1 MRKSVHLLNMNFINQ
16 LYKKFLERPKLILV
30 TLILIFS
37 FSVYNAKNFQLDA
50 SADSLLLENDPDLN
64 YLRSVNERY
73 SSEEFFVITYS
84 PKKKINEES
93 LKELKKFVDEINNIK
108 WVSKSI
114 SVLNAPLF
122 ESSDLPLIEKIK
134 NIQYIVTPGI
144 EINRALN
151 ELKNSP
157 VYKKLIINEDATT
170 FGIVV
175 YIKDNKEYLSALKT
189 NKNFLDKQQNNKL
202 SEKDLKD
209 FEAHNKILEKLKKEH
224 NKNLELY
231 NIEIRSH
238 ISKYKNIADINL
250 SGIPMIADD
259 LISFVKKDITVFG
272 SGVFIFIII
281 TLWFIFRDIRWV
293 VFPLLSCFL
302 SIAIMVGMLGYLNW
316 KVTVISS
323 NFISLML
330 ILTMEINIHYVER
343 YKQLQA
349 EFPKKK
355 ENYLAYL
362 TTTKIFT
369 PILYAVLTTAL
380 AFLSF
385 IFCDIKPVIDFGW
398 MMTLGLFISLFV
410 SMILLPYL
418 IIKFKPKATPIHE
431 SKDSKLAE
439 IFATIALNQKLL
451 VLAFSSIILILS
463 IYGMTRLKVE
473 NSFINYFD
481 KKTEIYQGMK
491 LIDEKLGGT
500 TPLEIILKFKD
511 SDTKNNKN
519 DDDFFQGSDSNEYK
533 DSYWFTNFRVNNI
546 VNVHQYLETLPEIG
560 KVLSFYSVL
569 QLGEKI
575 NDNKK
580 LGPLEMAILYSKLP
594 EDIKRSIVTPYV
606 SIENNEARI
615 SLRIIDSNPN
625 LNRKELLIKIQKDLE
640 EKLKLNKDE
649 FKITGILVIFN
660 NLLQSLFDSQIKT
673 LGITFAG
680 IFILLLILF
689 KSLSWSIVAAIPN
702 FTAALFILGS
712 LGLFNI
718 PLDMMTI
725 TIASITVGIAI
736 DNSIHYIYRFRE
748 EFKINKNYKKTIE
761 ICHKSVGKAIV
772 NASLT
777 IVFGF
782 SILIFSNFIPS
793 IYFGIFTGL
802 AMLTA
807 MTLVLTLMPQLIA
820 IIKPFKNG

>member
-1 MRKSVHLLNMNFINQ
+1 MNFINL
-16 LYKKFLERPKLILV
+16 LYKKFLERPKLILI
-30 TLILIFS
+30 TIILIFS

-64 YLRSVNERY
+64 YLRAVNERY

-122 ESSDLPLIEKIK
+122 ESSDQPLIEKIK

-157 VYKKLIINEDATT
+157 VYKRLIINDDATT

-189 NKNFLDKQQNNKL
+189 NKNFLDKKQNNKL

-209 FEAHNKILEKLKKEH
+209 FESHKEILEKLKKEH
-224 NKNLELY
+224 NKNLEFY
-231 NIEIRSH
+231 NLEIRSH
-238 ISKYKNIADINL
+238 ISKYKNFADINL

-259 LISFVKKDITVFG
+259 LISFVKKDIKVFG
-272 SGVFIFIII
+272 SGVFIFILI
-281 TLWFIFRDIRWV
+281 TLWFIFRDVRWV
-293 VFPLLSCFL
+293 IFPLLSCFL

-355 ENYLAYL
+355 ESYLAYL

-398 MMTLGLFISLFV
+398 MMTLGLFISLFI

-439 IFATIALNQKLL
+439 IFASIAINQKFL
-451 VLAFSSIILILS
+451 VLAFSIVILILS

-511 SDTKNNKN
+511 AENKNNKN
-519 DDDFFQGSDSNEYK
+519 DDDFFQGSDSDEYK

-546 VNVHQYLETLPEIG
+546 VNVHKYLESLPEIG
-560 KVLSFYSVL
+560 KVLSFYSIL

-594 EDIKRSIVTPYV
+594 DDIKKSIVTPYV
-606 SIENNEARI
+606 SIENNEARV

-640 EKLKLNKDE
+640 EKLNLKKEE

-748 EFKINKNYKKTIE
+748 EFKLNKNYKKTVQ
-761 ICHKSVGKAIV
+761 ICHRTVGKAIV

-782 SILIFSNFIPS
+782 SILILSNFIPS

>member
-1 MRKSVHLLNMNFINQ
+1 MNFINL
-16 LYKKFLERPKLILV
+16 LYKKFLERPKLILI
-30 TLILIFS
+30 TIILIFS

-64 YLRSVNERY
+64 YLRAVNERY

-122 ESSDLPLIEKIK
+122 ESSDQPLIEKIK

-157 VYKKLIINEDATT
+157 VYKRLIINDDAST

-209 FEAHNKILEKLKKEH
+209 FDSHKEILEKLKKEH

-272 SGVFIFIII
+272 SGVFIFILI
-281 TLWFIFRDIRWV
+281 TLWFIFRDVRWV
-293 VFPLLSCFL
+293 IFPLLSCFL

-343 YKQLQA
+343 YKQLQD

-369 PILYAVLTTAL
+369 PILYAVLTTVL

-439 IFATIALNQKLL
+439 LFASIAINQKFL
-451 VLAFSSIILILS
+451 VLAFSTIILILS

-511 SDTKNNKN
+511 SENKNSKN

-546 VNVHQYLETLPEIG
+546 VNVHKYLESLPEIG
-560 KVLSFYSVL
+560 KVLSFYSIL

-580 LGPLEMAILYSKLP
+580 LGPLEMAIMYTKLP
-594 EDIKRSIVTPYV
+594 DDIKKSIVTPYV

-640 EKLKLNKDE
+640 EKLNLKKEE

-712 LGLFNI
+712 LGLFNV

-748 EFKINKNYKKTIE
+748 EFKVNKNYKKTIQ
-761 ICHKSVGKAIV
+761 ICHKSVGKAII

-782 SILIFSNFIPS
+782 SILILSNFIPS

>member
-1 MRKSVHLLNMNFINQ
+1 MNFINQ

-293 VFPLLSCFL
+293 IFPLLSCFL

-355 ENYLAYL
+355 ENYLTYL

-439 IFATIALNQKLL
+439 IFASIALNQRLL
-451 VLAFSSIILILS
+451 VLTFSTIILILS
-463 IYGMTRLKVE
+463 IYGLTRLKVE

-511 SDTKNNKN
+511 SDSKSNKS

-594 EDIKRSIVTPYV
+594 DDIKKSIVTPYV

-748 EFKINKNYKKTIE
+748 EYKLNKNYKKTIE

>member
-1 MRKSVHLLNMNFINQ
+1 MNFINQ
-16 LYKKFLERPKLILV
+16 LYKKFLERPKLILIA
-30 TLILIFS
+30 LILIFS

-93 LKELKKFVDEINNIK
+93 LKELRKFVDEINNIK

-189 NKNFLDKQQNNKL
+189 NKIFLDKQQNSKL
-202 SEKDLKD
+202 SEKDLKE
-209 FEAHNKILEKLKKEH
+209 FESQNKILEKLKKEH
-224 NKNLELY
+224 NKNLEFY

-380 AFLSF
+380 AFLSL

-431 SKDSKLAE
+431 SKESKLAE
-439 IFATIALNQKLL
+439 IFSSIALNQRFL
-451 VLAFSSIILILS
+451 VLAFSTIILILS
-463 IYGMTRLKVE
+463 IYGLTKLKVE

-511 SDTKNNKN
+511 SDSKSNKN
-519 DDDFFQGSDSNEYK
+519 DDDFFQDSDSNEYK

-594 EDIKRSIVTPYV
+594 DDIKKSIVTPYV

-640 EKLKLNKDE
+640 EKLNLNKDE

-725 TIASITVGIAI
+725 TIASISVGIAI

>member
-1 MRKSVHLLNMNFINQ
+1 MNFINQ
-16 LYKKFLERPKLILV
+16 IYKKLLEKPKFILFLIVLV
-30 TLILIFS
+30 FS

-73 SSEEFFVITYS
+73 SSEDFFVITYS
-84 PKKKINEES
+84 PKKKINNETIQ
-93 LKELKKFVDEINNIK
+93 ELKKFVNEIDNIQ
-108 WVSKSI
+108 WVSKTISI
-114 SVLNAPLF
+114 LNAPLF
-122 ESSDLPLIEKIK
+122 ESSDQPLIEKIN
-134 NIQYIVTPGI
+134 NIQYITTPGI

-151 ELKNSP
+151 ELRNSP
-157 VYKKLIINEDATT
+157 VYKRLIINDDATT
-170 FGIVV
+170 FGIVA
-175 YIKDNKEYLSALKT
+175 YIKDNKKYLSALEI
-189 NKNFLDKQQNNKL
+189 NKNFLDEQKNKKL
-202 SEKDLKD
+202 SDKD
-209 FEAHNKILEKLKKEH
+209 FKEFEKHKLVLEQLKREQ

-272 SGVFIFIII
+272 SGVFVFIII

-293 VFPLLSCFL
+293 IFPLLSCFL
-302 SIAIMVGMLGYLNW
+302 SISIMVGMLGYLNW

-349 EFPKKK
+349 ELPKKK
-355 ENYLAYL
+355 ENFLTYL
-362 TTTKIFT
+362 TTTKILT

-385 IFCDIKPVIDFGW
+385 IFCDIKPVIDFGL

-418 IIKFKPKATPIHE
+418 IIKFKPKASPVHKSKE
-431 SKDSKLAE
+431 SKIAKFFE
-439 IFATIALNQKLL
+439 TIAINQKFL
-451 VLAFSSIILILS
+451 VLTFSSIIFILS

-481 KKTEIYQGMK
+481 KNTEIYKGMK

-500 TPLEIILKFKD
+500 TPLDIILKFKE
-511 SDTKNNKN
+511 SESKSTFA
-519 DDDFFQGSDSNEYK
+519 DDEFFQGSSSDEYK
-533 DSYWFTNFRVNNI
+533 DSYWFTNFRINNI
-546 VNVHQYLETLPEIG
+546 VNVHKYLETLPEIG

-569 QLGEKI
+569 QLGEKL

-580 LGPLEMAILYSKLP
+580 LGPLEMAILHSKLP
-594 EDIKRSIVTPYV
+594 EDIKKNIITPYI
-606 SIENNEARI
+606 SIDDNEARI
-615 SLRIIDSNPN
+615 SLRIIDSNPE

-640 EKLKLNKDE
+640 EKLQLKKEE

-680 IFILLLILF
+680 IFLLLLILF
-689 KSLSWSIVAAIPN
+689 KSFWWSVVAAIPN

-725 TIASITVGIAI
+725 TIASISVGIAI

-748 EFKINKNYKKTIE
+748 EFKINKNYNRTIQ
-761 ICHKSVGKAIV
+761 ICHRTVGKAIV

-782 SILIFSNFIPS
+782 SILILSNFIPS

-807 MTLVLTLMPQLIA
+807 MTLVLTLMPQLIL

>member
-1 MRKSVHLLNMNFINQ
+1 MNFINQ

-93 LKELKKFVDEINNIK
+93 LKELKKFVDEINNKK

-369 PILYAVLTTAL
+369 PILYAVLTTAF

-439 IFATIALNQKLL
+439 IFTSIALNQKLL

-511 SDTKNNKN
+511 SDSKNNKN

-594 EDIKRSIVTPYV
+594 EDIKKSIVTPYV

-748 EFKINKNYKKTIE
+748 EFKISKNYKKTIE

-782 SILIFSNFIPS
+782 SILIFSNFIPT

>member
-1 MRKSVHLLNMNFINQ
+1 MNFINQ
-16 LYKKFLERPKLILV
+16 LYKKFLERPKLILI
-30 TLILIFS
+30 TLILILS

-209 FEAHNKILEKLKKEH
+209 FEAHNKILEKLKKDH
-224 NKNLELY
+224 NKNLEFY

-293 VFPLLSCFL
+293 IFPLLSCFL

-431 SKDSKLAE
+431 SKDSKLAQ
-439 IFATIALNQKLL
+439 IFASIALNQRLL
-451 VLAFSSIILILS
+451 VLTLSTIILILS

-511 SDTKNNKN
+511 SDSKSSKD

-594 EDIKRSIVTPYV
+594 DDIKKSIVTPYV

-748 EFKINKNYKKTIE
+748 EYKLNKNYKKTIE

>member
-1 MRKSVHLLNMNFINQ
+1 MNFINQ

-73 SSEEFFVITYS
+73 SSEDFFVITYS

-93 LKELKKFVDEINNIK
+93 LNELKKFVDEINNIK

-157 VYKKLIINEDATT
+157 VYKKLIINEDGTT

-224 NKNLELY
+224 NKNLESY

-259 LISFVKKDITVFG
+259 LISFIKKDITVFG

-293 VFPLLSCFL
+293 IFPLLSCLL

-323 NFISLML
+323 NFISIML

-355 ENYLAYL
+355 ENYLTYL

-380 AFLSF
+380 AFLSL

-418 IIKFKPKATPIHE
+418 IIKFKPKAKPIHE
-431 SKDSKLAE
+431 SKNSKLAE
-439 IFATIALNQKLL
+439 IFSSIALNQRFL

-463 IYGMTRLKVE
+463 IYGLTRLKVE

-511 SDTKNNKN
+511 TESKSNKN

-560 KVLSFYSVL
+560 KVLSFYSIL

-594 EDIKRSIVTPYV
+594 DDIKKSIVTPYV

-748 EFKINKNYKKTIE
+748 EYKLNKNYKKTIE

>member
-1 MRKSVHLLNMNFINQ
+1 MNFINQ
-16 LYKKFLERPKLILV
+16 LYKKLLERPKLILIA
-30 TLILIFS
+30 LILIFS

-93 LKELKKFVDEINNIK
+93 LKELRKFVDEINNIK

-189 NKNFLDKQQNNKL
+189 NKIFLDKQQNSKL
-202 SEKDLKD
+202 SEKDLKE
-209 FEAHNKILEKLKKEH
+209 FESQNKILEKLKKEH
-224 NKNLELY
+224 NKNLEFY

-259 LISFVKKDITVFG
+259 LITFVKKDITVFG

-418 IIKFKPKATPIHE
+418 IIKFKPKASPIHQ
-431 SKDSKLAE
+431 SKDSKIAE
-439 IFATIALNQKLL
+439 IFASIAINQRVL
-451 VLAFSSIILILS
+451 VLAFSTVILILS

-511 SDTKNNKN
+511 TENKNNKS

-533 DSYWFTNFRVNNI
+533 DSYWFTNFRVNKI

-594 EDIKRSIVTPYV
+594 DDIKKSIVTPYV

-640 EKLKLNKDE
+640 EKLNLNKDE

-725 TIASITVGIAI
+725 TIASISVGIAI

-782 SILIFSNFIPS
+782 SILMFSNFIPS

>member
-1 MRKSVHLLNMNFINQ
+1 MNFINQ

-157 VYKKLIINEDATT
+157 VYKKLIINEDGTT

-293 VFPLLSCFL
+293 IFPLLSCFL

-369 PILYAVLTTAL
+369 PILYAVLTTAF

-431 SKDSKLAE
+431 SKDSKIAE
-439 IFATIALNQKLL
+439 IFASIALNQKLL

-511 SDTKNNKN
+511 SDSKNNKN

-594 EDIKRSIVTPYV
+594 DDIKRSIVTPYV

-782 SILIFSNFIPS
+782 SILIFSNFIPT

>member
-1 MRKSVHLLNMNFINQ
+1 MNFINQ
-16 LYKKFLERPKLILV
+16 LYKKFLERPKLILI
-30 TLILIFS
+30 TLILLFS
-37 FSVYNAKNFQLDA
+37 FSIYNAKNFQLDA

-73 SSEEFFVITYS
+73 LSEDFFVITYS
-84 PKKKINEES
+84 PKKEINEES
-93 LKELKKFVDEINNIK
+93 LRELKKFVDEINNIK
-108 WVSKSI
+108 WVSKTI

-122 ESSDLPLIEKIK
+122 ESSDQPLIEKIN

-157 VYKKLIINEDATT
+157 VYKRLIINDDATT

-175 YIKDNKEYLSALKT
+175 YIKDNKKYLSALKT
-189 NKNFLDKQQNNKL
+189 NKDFLDKQQINKL
-202 SEKDLKD
+202 SEKDLKE
-209 FEAHNKILEKLKKEH
+209 FENHKEILEKLKKEH
-224 NKNLELY
+224 NKNLEIY
-231 NIEIRSH
+231 NIEIRSQ

-272 SGVFIFIII
+272 SGVFIFILI

-293 VFPLLSCFL
+293 IFPLLSCFL

-343 YKQLQA
+343 YKQLQT

-355 ENYLAYL
+355 ENYLTYL

-369 PILYAVLTTAL
+369 PILYAVLTTVL

-418 IIKFKPKATPIHE
+418 IIKFKPKATPMHE
-431 SKDSKLAE
+431 SKDSKLAK
-439 IFATIALNQKLL
+439 IFASIALNHRFL
-451 VLAFSSIILILS
+451 VLAFSTIILILS

-511 SDTKNNKN
+511 LDNKNTKN

-546 VNVHQYLETLPEIG
+546 VNVHKYLESLPEIG

-594 EDIKRSIVTPYV
+594 EDIKKSIVTPYV

-640 EKLKLNKDE
+640 EKLKLKKDE
-649 FKITGILVIFN
+649 FKITGVLVIFN

-673 LGITFAG
+673 LGITFGG

-712 LGLFNI
+712 LGLFNV

-782 SILIFSNFIPS
+782 SILILSNFIPS

>member
-1 MRKSVHLLNMNFINQ
+1 MNFINQ
-16 LYKKFLERPKLILV
+16 LYKKFLERPKLILIA
-30 TLILIFS
+30 LILIFS

-93 LKELKKFVDEINNIK
+93 LKQLKKFVDEINNIK

-189 NKNFLDKQQNNKL
+189 NKIFLDKQQNSKL
-202 SEKDLKD
+202 SEKDLKE
-209 FEAHNKILEKLKKEH
+209 FESQNKILEKLKKEH
-224 NKNLELY
+224 NKNLEFY

-418 IIKFKPKATPIHE
+418 IIKFKPKATPIHQ
-431 SKDSKLAE
+431 SKDSKIAE
-439 IFATIALNQKLL
+439 IFASIAINQRVL
-451 VLAFSSIILILS
+451 VLAFSTIILILS

-511 SDTKNNKN
+511 TDNKNNKS

-533 DSYWFTNFRVNNI
+533 DSYWFTNFRVNKI
-546 VNVHQYLETLPEIG
+546 VNIHQYLETLPEIG

-594 EDIKRSIVTPYV
+594 DDIKKSIVTPYV

-640 EKLKLNKDE
+640 EKLNLNKDE

-725 TIASITVGIAI
+725 TIASISVGIAI

-748 EFKINKNYKKTIE
+748 EFKINKNYKKTIK

-782 SILIFSNFIPS
+782 SILMFSNFIPS

>member
-1 MRKSVHLLNMNFINQ
+1 MNFINQ

-293 VFPLLSCFL
+293 IFPLLSCFL

-439 IFATIALNQKLL
+439 IFASIALNQKLL
-451 VLAFSSIILILS
+451 VLAFSTIILILS

-511 SDTKNNKN
+511 SDSKNNKN

-533 DSYWFTNFRVNNI
+533 DSYWFTNFRVSNI

>member
-1 MRKSVHLLNMNFINQ
+1 MNFINQ

-281 TLWFIFRDIRWV
+281 TLWFVFRDIRWV
-293 VFPLLSCFL
+293 IFPLLSCLL

-323 NFISLML
+323 NFISIML

-380 AFLSF
+380 AFLSL

-439 IFATIALNQKLL
+439 IFSSIALNQRFL

-463 IYGMTRLKVE
+463 IYGLTRLKVE

-511 SDTKNNKN
+511 SDSKSNKN

-546 VNVHQYLETLPEIG
+546 VNVHQYLESLPEIG
-560 KVLSFYSVL
+560 KVLSFYSIL

-594 EDIKRSIVTPYV
+594 DDIKKSIVTPYV

-712 LGLFNI
+712 LGLFDI

-793 IYFGIFTGL
+793 IYFGVFTGL

>member
-1 MRKSVHLLNMNFINQ
+1 MNFINQ
-16 LYKKFLERPKLILV
+16 LYKKFLERPKLILI

-93 LKELKKFVDEINNIK
+93 LKELRKFVDEINNIK

-189 NKNFLDKQQNNKL
+189 NKIFLDKQQNSKL
-202 SEKDLKD
+202 SEKDLKE
-209 FEAHNKILEKLKKEH
+209 FESQNKILEKLKKEH
-224 NKNLELY
+224 NKNLEFY

-259 LISFVKKDITVFG
+259 LITFVKKDITVFG

-418 IIKFKPKATPIHE
+418 IIKFKPKATPIHQ
-431 SKDSKLAE
+431 SKDSKIAK
-439 IFATIALNQKLL
+439 IFASIAINQRVL
-451 VLAFSSIILILS
+451 VLAFSTIILILS

-511 SDTKNNKN
+511 TDSKNNKS

-533 DSYWFTNFRVNNI
+533 DSYWFTNFRVNKI

-594 EDIKRSIVTPYV
+594 DDIKKSIVTPYV

-640 EKLKLNKDE
+640 EKLNLNKDE

-725 TIASITVGIAI
+725 TIASISVGIAI

-782 SILIFSNFIPS
+782 SILMFSNFIPS

>member
-1 MRKSVHLLNMNFINQ
+1 MNFINQ

-84 PKKKINEES
+84 PKKKVNAES

-144 EINRALN
+144 EINRALD

-189 NKNFLDKQQNNKL
+189 NKDFLDKQQNNKL

-224 NKNLELY
+224 NKNLEFY

-355 ENYLAYL
+355 ENYLTYL

-439 IFATIALNQKLL
+439 IFASIALNQRLL
-451 VLAFSSIILILS
+451 VLTFSTIILILS
-463 IYGMTRLKVE
+463 IYGLTRLKVE

-511 SDTKNNKN
+511 SDSKNNKS

-594 EDIKRSIVTPYV
+594 DDIKKSIVTPYV

-748 EFKINKNYKKTIE
+748 EYKLNKNYKKTIE

>member
-1 MRKSVHLLNMNFINQ
+1 
-16 LYKKFLERPKLILV
+16 
-30 TLILIFS
+30 
-37 FSVYNAKNFQLDA
+37 
-50 SADSLLLENDPDLN
+50 
-64 YLRSVNERY
+64 
-73 SSEEFFVITYS
+73 
-84 PKKKINEES
+84 
-93 LKELKKFVDEINNIK
+93 
-108 WVSKSI
+108 
-114 SVLNAPLF
+114 
-122 ESSDLPLIEKIK
+122 
-134 NIQYIVTPGI
+134 
-144 EINRALN
+144 INRALN

-157 VYKKLIINEDATT
+157 VYKRLIINDDAST

-209 FEAHNKILEKLKKEH
+209 FDSHKEILEKLKKEH

-272 SGVFIFIII
+272 SGVFIFILI
-281 TLWFIFRDIRWV
+281 TLWFIFRDVRWV
-293 VFPLLSCFL
+293 IFPLLSCFL

-343 YKQLQA
+343 YKQLQD

-369 PILYAVLTTAL
+369 PILYAVLTTVL

-439 IFATIALNQKLL
+439 LFASIAINQKFL
-451 VLAFSSIILILS
+451 VLAFSTIILILS

-511 SDTKNNKN
+511 SENKNSKN

-546 VNVHQYLETLPEIG
+546 VNVHKYLESLPEIG
-560 KVLSFYSVL
+560 KVLSFYSIL

-594 EDIKRSIVTPYV
+594 DDIKKSIVTPYV
-606 SIENNEARI
+606 SIENNEARV

-640 EKLKLNKDE
+640 EKLNLKKEE

-748 EFKINKNYKKTIE
+748 EFKVNKNYKKTIQ
-761 ICHKSVGKAIV
+761 ICHRSVGKAII

-782 SILIFSNFIPS
+782 SILILSNFIPS

-820 IIKPFKNG
+820 IIKP

>member
-1 MRKSVHLLNMNFINQ
+1 MNFINQ

-84 PKKKINEES
+84 PKKKVNEES

-144 EINRALN
+144 EINRALD

-175 YIKDNKEYLSALKT
+175 YIKDNKEYLSALKK
-189 NKNFLDKQQNNKL
+189 NKDFLDKKQNNKL
-202 SEKDLKD
+202 LEKDLKD
-209 FEAHNKILEKLKKEH
+209 FEAHNKILETLKKEH
-224 NKNLELY
+224 NKNLEFY

-418 IIKFKPKATPIHE
+418 IIKFKPKATPSHE

-439 IFATIALNQKLL
+439 IFASIALNQRLL
-451 VLAFSSIILILS
+451 VLTFSIIILILS

-481 KKTEIYQGMK
+481 KKTEIYKGMK

-511 SDTKNNKN
+511 SDSKRNKN

-594 EDIKRSIVTPYV
+594 DDIKKSIVTPYV

-748 EFKINKNYKKTIE
+748 EFKLNKNYKKTIE

>member
-1 MRKSVHLLNMNFINQ
+1 MNFINQ
-16 LYKKFLERPKLILV
+16 LYKKFLERPKLILI

-64 YLRSVNERY
+64 YLRSINERY

-93 LKELKKFVDEINNIK
+93 LKELRKFVDEINNIK

-189 NKNFLDKQQNNKL
+189 NKIFLDKQQNSKL
-202 SEKDLKD
+202 SEKDLKE
-209 FEAHNKILEKLKKEH
+209 FESQNKILEKLKKEH
-224 NKNLELY
+224 NKNLEFY

-293 VFPLLSCFL
+293 VFPLLSCLL

-323 NFISLML
+323 NFISIML

-355 ENYLAYL
+355 ENYLTYL
-362 TTTKIFT
+362 TATKIFT

-380 AFLSF
+380 AFLSL

-431 SKDSKLAE
+431 SKESKLAE
-439 IFATIALNQKLL
+439 IFSSIALNQRFL
-451 VLAFSSIILILS
+451 VLAFSTIILILS
-463 IYGMTRLKVE
+463 IYGLTKLKVE

-511 SDTKNNKN
+511 SDSKSNKN
-519 DDDFFQGSDSNEYK
+519 DDDFFQDSDSNEYK

-594 EDIKRSIVTPYV
+594 DDIKKSIVTPYV

-625 LNRKELLIKIQKDLE
+625 LNRKEFLIKIQKDLE
-640 EKLKLNKDE
+640 EKLNLNKDE

-712 LGLFNI
+712 LGLFDI

-793 IYFGIFTGL
+793 IYFGVFTGL

>member
-1 MRKSVHLLNMNFINQ
+1 MNFINQ

-157 VYKKLIINEDATT
+157 VYKKLIINEDGTT

-224 NKNLELY
+224 NKNLESY

-259 LISFVKKDITVFG
+259 LISFIKKDITVFG

-293 VFPLLSCFL
+293 IFPLLSCLL

-323 NFISLML
+323 NFISIML
-330 ILTMEINIHYVER
+330 ILTMEINIHFVER

-369 PILYAVLTTAL
+369 PILYAVLTTAF
-380 AFLSF
+380 AFLSL

-439 IFATIALNQKLL
+439 IFSSIALNQRFL

-463 IYGMTRLKVE
+463 IYGLTRLKVE

-511 SDTKNNKN
+511 SDSKSNKN

-546 VNVHQYLETLPEIG
+546 VNVHQYLESLPEIG
-560 KVLSFYSVL
+560 KVLSFYSIL

-594 EDIKRSIVTPYV
+594 DDIKKSIVTPYV

-712 LGLFNI
+712 LGLFDI

-782 SILIFSNFIPS
+782 SILIFSNFIPT

>member
-1 MRKSVHLLNMNFINQ
+1 MNFINQ
-16 LYKKFLERPKLILV
+16 LYKKFLERPKLILI

-37 FSVYNAKNFQLDA
+37 FSIYNAKNFQLDA

-64 YLRSVNERY
+64 YLRAVNERY
-73 SSEEFFVITYS
+73 LSEEFFVITYT

-122 ESSDLPLIEKIK
+122 ESSDQPLIEKIK

-157 VYKKLIINEDATT
+157 VYKRLIINDDATT

-209 FEAHNKILEKLKKEH
+209 FQLHKEILEKLKKEH

-231 NIEIRSH
+231 NIQIRSH
-238 ISKYKNIADINL
+238 ISKYKKIADINL

-272 SGVFIFIII
+272 SGVFIFILI

-293 VFPLLSCFL
+293 IFPLLSCFL

-369 PILYAVLTTAL
+369 PILYAVLTTVL

-439 IFATIALNQKLL
+439 IFASIAINQKFL
-451 VLAFSSIILILS
+451 VLAFSTIILLLS
-463 IYGMTRLKVE
+463 IYGMTKLKVE

-511 SDTKNNKN
+511 VENKNNKN

-546 VNVHQYLETLPEIG
+546 VNVHKYLESLPEIG
-560 KVLSFYSVL
+560 KVLSFYSIL

-580 LGPLEMAILYSKLP
+580 LGPLEMAIMHTKLP
-594 EDIKRSIVTPYV
+594 DDIKKSIVTPYV

-640 EKLKLNKDE
+640 EKLNLKKDE
-649 FKITGILVIFN
+649 FKITGVLVIFN

-712 LGLFNI
+712 LGLFNV

-748 EFKINKNYKKTIE
+748 EFKVNKNYKKTIQ
-761 ICHKSVGKAIV
+761 ICHRSVGKAII

-782 SILIFSNFIPS
+782 SILILSNFIPS

>member
-1 MRKSVHLLNMNFINQ
+1 MNFINQ
-16 LYKKFLERPKLILV
+16 LYKKFLERPKLILIA
-30 TLILIFS
+30 LILIFS

-93 LKELKKFVDEINNIK
+93 LKELRKFVGEINNIK

-175 YIKDNKEYLSALKT
+175 YIKDNKEYLSALKI
-189 NKNFLDKQQNNKL
+189 NKIFLDKQQNSKL
-202 SEKDLKD
+202 SEKDLKE
-209 FEAHNKILEKLKKEH
+209 FESQNKILEKLKKEH
-224 NKNLELY
+224 NKNLEFY

-272 SGVFIFIII
+272 AGVFVFIII

-323 NFISLML
+323 NFVSLML

-418 IIKFKPKATPIHE
+418 IIKFKPKATPIHQ
-431 SKDSKLAE
+431 SKDSKIAE
-439 IFATIALNQKLL
+439 IFASIAINQRVL
-451 VLAFSSIILILS
+451 VLAFSTIILILS

-511 SDTKNNKN
+511 SDNKNNKS

-533 DSYWFTNFRVNNI
+533 DSYWFTNFRVNKI

-594 EDIKRSIVTPYV
+594 DDIKKSIVTPYV

-640 EKLKLNKDE
+640 EKLNLNKDE

-725 TIASITVGIAI
+725 TIASISVGIAI

>member
-1 MRKSVHLLNMNFINQ
+1 MNFINQ
-16 LYKKFLERPKLILV
+16 IYKKLLEKPKFILFLIVLV
-30 TLILIFS
+30 FS

-73 SSEEFFVITYS
+73 SSEDFFVITYS
-84 PKKKINEES
+84 PKKKINNETIQ
-93 LKELKKFVDEINNIK
+93 ELKKFVNEIDNIQ
-108 WVSKSI
+108 WVSKTISI
-114 SVLNAPLF
+114 LNAPLF
-122 ESSDLPLIEKIK
+122 ESSDQPLIEKIN
-134 NIQYIVTPGI
+134 NIQYITTPGI

-151 ELKNSP
+151 ELRNSP
-157 VYKKLIINEDATT
+157 VYKRLIINDDATT
-170 FGIVV
+170 FGIVA
-175 YIKDNKEYLSALKT
+175 YIKDNKKYLSALEI
-189 NKNFLDKQQNNKL
+189 NKNFLDKKKNKKL
-202 SEKDLKD
+202 SDKD
-209 FEAHNKILEKLKKEH
+209 FKEFEKHKLVLEQLKREQ

-272 SGVFIFIII
+272 SGVFVFIII

-293 VFPLLSCFL
+293 IFPLLSCFL
-302 SIAIMVGMLGYLNW
+302 SISIMVGMLGYLNW

-349 EFPKKK
+349 ELPKKK
-355 ENYLAYL
+355 ENFLTYL
-362 TTTKIFT
+362 TTTKILT

-385 IFCDIKPVIDFGW
+385 IFCDIKPVIDFGL

-418 IIKFKPKATPIHE
+418 IIKFKPKASPVHKSKE
-431 SKDSKLAE
+431 SKIAKFFE
-439 IFATIALNQKLL
+439 TIAINQKFL
-451 VLAFSSIILILS
+451 VLTFSSIIFILS

-481 KKTEIYQGMK
+481 KNTEIYKGMK

-500 TPLEIILKFKD
+500 TPLDIILKFKE
-511 SDTKNNKN
+511 SESKSTFA
-519 DDDFFQGSDSNEYK
+519 DDEFFQGSSSDEYK
-533 DSYWFTNFRVNNI
+533 DSYWFTNFRINNI
-546 VNVHQYLETLPEIG
+546 VNVHKYLETLPEIG

-569 QLGEKI
+569 QLGEKL

-580 LGPLEMAILYSKLP
+580 LGPLEMAILHSKLP
-594 EDIKRSIVTPYV
+594 EDIKKNIITPYI
-606 SIENNEARI
+606 SIDDNEARI
-615 SLRIIDSNPN
+615 SLRIIDSNPE

-640 EKLKLNKDE
+640 EKLQLKKEE

-680 IFILLLILF
+680 IFLLLLILF
-689 KSLSWSIVAAIPN
+689 KSFWWSVVAAIPN

-725 TIASITVGIAI
+725 TIASISVGIAI

-748 EFKINKNYKKTIE
+748 EFKINKNYNRTIQ
-761 ICHKSVGKAIV
+761 ICHRTVGKAIV

-782 SILIFSNFIPS
+782 SILILSNFIPS

-807 MTLVLTLMPQLIA
+807 MTLVLTLMPQLIL

>member
-1 MRKSVHLLNMNFINQ
+1 MNFINQ

-73 SSEEFFVITYS
+73 SSEDFFVITYS

-93 LKELKKFVDEINNIK
+93 LNELKKFIDEINNIK

-157 VYKKLIINEDATT
+157 VYKKLIINEDGTT

-189 NKNFLDKQQNNKL
+189 NKSFLDKQQNNKL

-209 FEAHNKILEKLKKEH
+209 FEAHNKVLEKLKKEH
-224 NKNLELY
+224 NKNLESY

-259 LISFVKKDITVFG
+259 LISFIKKDITVFG

-293 VFPLLSCFL
+293 IFPLLSCLL
-302 SIAIMVGMLGYLNW
+302 SIAIMIGMLGYLNW

-323 NFISLML
+323 NFISIML

-355 ENYLAYL
+355 ENYLTYL

-380 AFLSF
+380 AFLSL

-418 IIKFKPKATPIHE
+418 IIKFKPKAKPIHE
-431 SKDSKLAE
+431 SKNSKLAE
-439 IFATIALNQKLL
+439 IFSSIALNQRFL

-463 IYGMTRLKVE
+463 IYGLTRLKVE

-511 SDTKNNKN
+511 ADSKSNKN

-560 KVLSFYSVL
+560 KVLSFYSIL

-594 EDIKRSIVTPYV
+594 DDIKKSIVTPYV

-712 LGLFNI
+712 LGLFDI

-772 NASLT
+772 NASIT

>member
-1 MRKSVHLLNMNFINQ
+1 MNFINQ
-16 LYKKFLERPKLILV
+16 LYKKFLERPKLILI

-108 WVSKSI
+108 WVSKTI

-122 ESSDLPLIEKIK
+122 ESSDQPLIEKIK

-157 VYKKLIINEDATT
+157 VYKRLIINDDATT

-175 YIKDNKEYLSALKT
+175 YIKDNKKYLSALKT
-189 NKNFLDKQQNNKL
+189 NKDFLDKQQNNKL
-202 SEKDLKD
+202 SEKDLND
-209 FEAHNKILEKLKKEH
+209 FETHKEILEKLKKEH

-272 SGVFIFIII
+272 SGVFIFILI

-293 VFPLLSCFL
+293 IFPLLSCFL

-349 EFPKKK
+349 EFPKKN
-355 ENYLAYL
+355 ENYLTYL

-369 PILYAVLTTAL
+369 PILYAVLTTVL

-431 SKDSKLAE
+431 SKDSKIAE
-439 IFATIALNQKLL
+439 VFASIALNHRFL
-451 VLAFSSIILILS
+451 VMAFSTIVLILS

-511 SDTKNNKN
+511 SDSKSTKN

-546 VNVHQYLETLPEIG
+546 VNVHKYLESLPEIG

-594 EDIKRSIVTPYV
+594 DDIKKTIVTPYV

-640 EKLKLNKDE
+640 EKLNLKKDE
-649 FKITGILVIFN
+649 FKITGVLVIFN

-712 LGLFNI
+712 LGLFNV

-761 ICHKSVGKAIV
+761 ICHRSVGKAIV

-782 SILIFSNFIPS
+782 SILILSNFIPS

>member
-1 MRKSVHLLNMNFINQ
+1 
-16 LYKKFLERPKLILV
+16 
-30 TLILIFS
+30 
-37 FSVYNAKNFQLDA
+37 
-50 SADSLLLENDPDLN
+50 LENDPDLN
-64 YLRSVNERY
+64 YLRSINERY

-93 LKELKKFVDEINNIK
+93 LKELRKFVDEINNIK

-189 NKNFLDKQQNNKL
+189 NKIFLDKQQNSKL
-202 SEKDLKD
+202 SEKDLKE
-209 FEAHNKILEKLKKEH
+209 FESQNKILEKLKKEH
-224 NKNLELY
+224 NKNLEFY

-259 LISFVKKDITVFG
+259 LITFVKKDITVFG

-418 IIKFKPKATPIHE
+418 IIKFKPKATPIHQ
-431 SKDSKLAE
+431 SKDSKIAE
-439 IFATIALNQKLL
+439 IFASIAINQRGL
-451 VLAFSSIILILS
+451 VLAFSTIILILS

-511 SDTKNNKN
+511 TDSKNNKS

-533 DSYWFTNFRVNNI
+533 DSYWFTNFRVNKI
-546 VNVHQYLETLPEIG
+546 FNVHQYLETLPEIG

-594 EDIKRSIVTPYV
+594 DDIKKSIVTPYV

-640 EKLKLNKDE
+640 EKLNLNKDE

-725 TIASITVGIAI
+725 TIASISVGIAI

-782 SILIFSNFIPS
+782 SILMFSNFIPS

>member
-1 MRKSVHLLNMNFINQ
+1 MNFINQ
-16 LYKKFLERPKLILV
+16 IYKKLLEKPKFILFLIVLV
-30 TLILIFS
+30 FS

-73 SSEEFFVITYS
+73 SSEDFFVITYS
-84 PKKKINEES
+84 PKKKINNETIQ
-93 LKELKKFVDEINNIK
+93 ELKKFVNEIDNIQ
-108 WVSKSI
+108 WVSKTISI
-114 SVLNAPLF
+114 LNAPLF
-122 ESSDLPLIEKIK
+122 ESSDQPLIEKIN
-134 NIQYIVTPGI
+134 NIQYITTPGI

-151 ELKNSP
+151 ELRNSP
-157 VYKKLIINEDATT
+157 VYKRLIINDDATT
-170 FGIVV
+170 FGIVA
-175 YIKDNKEYLSALKT
+175 YIKDNKKYLSALEI
-189 NKNFLDKQQNNKL
+189 NKNFLDKQKNKKL
-202 SEKDLKD
+202 SDKD
-209 FEAHNKILEKLKKEH
+209 FKEFEKHKLVLEQLKREQ

-231 NIEIRSH
+231 NVEIRSH

-272 SGVFIFIII
+272 SGVFVFIII

-293 VFPLLSCFL
+293 IFPLLSCFL
-302 SIAIMVGMLGYLNW
+302 SISIMVGMLGYLNW

-355 ENYLAYL
+355 ENFLTYL
-362 TTTKIFT
+362 TTTKILT

-385 IFCDIKPVIDFGW
+385 IFCDIKPVIDFGL

-418 IIKFKPKATPIHE
+418 IIKFKPKASPVHKSKE
-431 SKDSKLAE
+431 SKIAKFFE
-439 IFATIALNQKLL
+439 TIAINQKFL
-451 VLAFSSIILILS
+451 VLTFSSIIFILS
-463 IYGMTRLKVE
+463 IYGMTKLKVE

-481 KKTEIYQGMK
+481 KNTEIYKGMK

-500 TPLEIILKFKD
+500 TPLDIILKFKE
-511 SDTKNNKN
+511 SESKSTFA
-519 DDDFFQGSDSNEYK
+519 DDEFFQGSSSDEYK
-533 DSYWFTNFRVNNI
+533 DSYWFTNFRINNI
-546 VNVHQYLETLPEIG
+546 VNVHKYLETLPEIG

-569 QLGEKI
+569 QLGEKL

-580 LGPLEMAILYSKLP
+580 LGPLEMAILHSKLP
-594 EDIKRSIVTPYV
+594 EDIKKNIITPYI
-606 SIENNEARI
+606 SIDDNEARI
-615 SLRIIDSNPN
+615 SLRIIDSNPE

-640 EKLKLNKDE
+640 EKLQLKKEE

-680 IFILLLILF
+680 IFLLLLILF
-689 KSLSWSIVAAIPN
+689 KSFWWSVVAAIPN

-725 TIASITVGIAI
+725 TIASISVGIAI

-748 EFKINKNYKKTIE
+748 EFKINKNYNRTIQ
-761 ICHKSVGKAIV
+761 ICHRTVGKAIV

-782 SILIFSNFIPS
+782 SILILSNFIPS

-807 MTLVLTLMPQLIA
+807 MTLVLTLMPQLIL

>member
-1 MRKSVHLLNMNFINQ
+1 MNFINQ
-16 LYKKFLERPKLILV
+16 IYKKLLEKPKFILFLIVLV
-30 TLILIFS
+30 FS

-64 YLRSVNERY
+64 YLRSINERY
-73 SSEEFFVITYS
+73 SSEDFFVITYS
-84 PKKKINEES
+84 PKKKINNETIQ
-93 LKELKKFVDEINNIK
+93 ELKKFVNEIDNIQ
-108 WVSKSI
+108 WVSKTISI
-114 SVLNAPLF
+114 LNAPLF
-122 ESSDLPLIEKIK
+122 ESSDQPLIEKIN
-134 NIQYIVTPGI
+134 NIQYITTPGI

-151 ELKNSP
+151 ELRNSP
-157 VYKKLIINEDATT
+157 VYKRLIINDDATT
-170 FGIVV
+170 FGIVA
-175 YIKDNKEYLSALKT
+175 YIKDNKKYLSALEI
-189 NKNFLDKQQNNKL
+189 NKNFLDKQKNKKL
-202 SEKDLKD
+202 SDKD
-209 FEAHNKILEKLKKEH
+209 FKEFEKHKLVLEQLKREQ

-272 SGVFIFIII
+272 SGVFVFIII

-293 VFPLLSCFL
+293 IFPLLSCFL
-302 SIAIMVGMLGYLNW
+302 SISIMVGMLGYLNW

-355 ENYLAYL
+355 ENFLTYL
-362 TTTKIFT
+362 TTTKILT

-385 IFCDIKPVIDFGW
+385 IFCDIKPVIDFGL

-418 IIKFKPKATPIHE
+418 IIKFKPKASPVHKSKE
-431 SKDSKLAE
+431 SKIAKFFE
-439 IFATIALNQKLL
+439 TIAINQKFL
-451 VLAFSSIILILS
+451 VLTFSSIIFILS

-481 KKTEIYQGMK
+481 KNTEIYKGMK

-500 TPLEIILKFKD
+500 TPLDIILKFKE
-511 SDTKNNKN
+511 SESKSTFA
-519 DDDFFQGSDSNEYK
+519 DDEFFQGSSSDEYK
-533 DSYWFTNFRVNNI
+533 DSYWFTNFRINNI
-546 VNVHQYLETLPEIG
+546 VNVHKYLETLPEIG

-569 QLGEKI
+569 QLGEKL

-580 LGPLEMAILYSKLP
+580 LGPLEMAILHSKLP
-594 EDIKRSIVTPYV
+594 EDIKKNIITPYI
-606 SIENNEARI
+606 SIDDNEARI
-615 SLRIIDSNPN
+615 SLRIIDSNPE

-640 EKLKLNKDE
+640 EKLQLKKEE

-680 IFILLLILF
+680 IFLLLLILF
-689 KSLSWSIVAAIPN
+689 KSFWWSVVAAIPN

-725 TIASITVGIAI
+725 TIASISVGIAI

-748 EFKINKNYKKTIE
+748 EFKINKNYNRTIQ
-761 ICHKSVGKAIV
+761 ICHRTVGKAIV

-782 SILIFSNFIPS
+782 SILILSNFIPS

-807 MTLVLTLMPQLIA
+807 MTLVLTLMPQLIL

>member
-1 MRKSVHLLNMNFINQ
+1 MNFINQ

-73 SSEEFFVITYS
+73 SSEDFFVITYS

-93 LKELKKFVDEINNIK
+93 LNELKKFVDEINNIK

-157 VYKKLIINEDATT
+157 VYKKLIINEDGTT

-224 NKNLELY
+224 NKNLESY

-259 LISFVKKDITVFG
+259 LISFIKKDITVFG

-293 VFPLLSCFL
+293 IFPLLSCLL

-323 NFISLML
+323 NFISIML

-380 AFLSF
+380 AFLSL

-439 IFATIALNQKLL
+439 IFSSIALNQRFL

-463 IYGMTRLKVE
+463 IYGLTRLKVE

-511 SDTKNNKN
+511 SDSKSNKN

-546 VNVHQYLETLPEIG
+546 VNVHQYLESLPEIG
-560 KVLSFYSVL
+560 KVLSFYSIL

-594 EDIKRSIVTPYV
+594 DDIKKSIVTPYV

-712 LGLFNI
+712 LGLFDI

>member
-1 MRKSVHLLNMNFINQ
+1 MNFINQ
-16 LYKKFLERPKLILV
+16 LYKKFLERPKLILI

-293 VFPLLSCFL
+293 IFPLLSCFL

-369 PILYAVLTTAL
+369 PILYAVLTTAF

-439 IFATIALNQKLL
+439 IFTSIALNQKLL

-511 SDTKNNKN
+511 SDSKNNKN

-782 SILIFSNFIPS
+782 SILIFSNFIPT

-802 AMLTA
+802 AMLAA

>member
-1 MRKSVHLLNMNFINQ
+1 MNFINQ
-16 LYKKFLERPKLILV
+16 LYKKFLERPKLILI
-30 TLILIFS
+30 TLILILS

-202 SEKDLKD
+202 SEKNLKD

-293 VFPLLSCFL
+293 IFPLLSCFL

-439 IFATIALNQKLL
+439 IFASIALNQKLL
-451 VLAFSSIILILS
+451 VLAFSTIILILS

-511 SDTKNNKN
+511 SDSKNNKN

>member
-1 MRKSVHLLNMNFINQ
+1 MNFINQ

-281 TLWFIFRDIRWV
+281 TLWFIFRDIRWI

-439 IFATIALNQKLL
+439 IFASIALNQKLL
-451 VLAFSSIILILS
+451 VLAFSTIILILS

-511 SDTKNNKN
+511 SDSKNNKN

>member
-1 MRKSVHLLNMNFINQ
+1 MNFINQ
-16 LYKKFLERPKLILV
+16 LYKKFLERPKLILIA
-30 TLILIFS
+30 LILIFS

-93 LKELKKFVDEINNIK
+93 LKELRKFVDEIDNIK

-189 NKNFLDKQQNNKL
+189 NKIFLDKQQNSKL
-202 SEKDLKD
+202 SEKDLKE
-209 FEAHNKILEKLKKEH
+209 FESQNKILEKLKKEH
-224 NKNLELY
+224 NKNLEFY

-259 LISFVKKDITVFG
+259 LITFVKKDITVFG

-418 IIKFKPKATPIHE
+418 IIKFKPKATPIHQ
-431 SKDSKLAE
+431 SKDSKIAE
-439 IFATIALNQKLL
+439 IFASIAINQRGL
-451 VLAFSSIILILS
+451 VLAFSTIILILS

-511 SDTKNNKN
+511 TDSKNNKS

-533 DSYWFTNFRVNNI
+533 DSYWFTNFRVNKI

-594 EDIKRSIVTPYV
+594 DDIKKSIVTPYV

-640 EKLKLNKDE
+640 EKLNLNKDE

-725 TIASITVGIAI
+725 TIASISVGIAI

-782 SILIFSNFIPS
+782 SILMFSNFIPS